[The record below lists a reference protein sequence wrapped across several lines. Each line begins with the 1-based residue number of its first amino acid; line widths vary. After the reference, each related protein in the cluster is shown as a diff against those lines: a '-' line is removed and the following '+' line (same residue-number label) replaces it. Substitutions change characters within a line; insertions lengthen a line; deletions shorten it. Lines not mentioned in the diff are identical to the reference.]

1 MTKDL
6 IMKKFILTWA
16 MAMTAPAALFATDR
30 IVDPTLSVGN
40 GSTLFSD
47 IVSAVEAAVDGDR
60 ILITPG
66 VYQEPAFSVAKSL
79 SFLPTDGESTV
90 TINANVTI
98 NVADDRK
105 VKWVHINQGQYSL
118 YLAGGG
124 SRFGLTMLNS
134 QTTTLN
140 LNGSG
145 NTSEGNRCELH
156 IVDCTLN
163 GNLEANQNGWDL
175 ALIRSSVGGS
185 TVYRFGDVVMST
197 MPRLILNDEGGSN
210 TAENRHAIIQNTISD
225 YLEIRNDNCAFRVAN
240 NSLKNLHLLKWNVG
254 ADRNDILNNEFA
266 SDTHI
271 HMPWN
276 PPSWNLRFNN
286 NVFSGAPSFVRW
298 ATELSDWNNSW
309 GAWCDTDND
318 YYCGTATDPGNQS
331 WDGEVA
337 YYGSNALYD
346 CNRSNCNDGGYDLPD
361 IYSTSNA
368 AFPNPDIA
376 GFFEWNHNSHGL
388 PNPAVNANDPLVYT
402 EVGNGGENVNGGS
415 PEHEYYD
422 LDLTV
427 NDRGRAGGPWGTA
440 NFPTDG
446 KSFVFDLDIPA
457 DLFPGQEIDIKAKA
471 YQRY

>member
-1 MTKDL
+1 
-6 IMKKFILTWA
+6 MKKFILTWA
-16 MAMTAPAALFATDR
+16 MATAMVGPMALFATDR
-30 IVDPTLSVGN
+30 IVDPTLSLGN
-40 GSTLFSD
+40 GSTLFAD
-47 IVSAVEAAVDGDR
+47 IQSAVEAAVDGDR

-66 VYQEPAFSVAKSL
+66 VYQEAAFSVAKSL

-98 NVADDRK
+98 TVADDRK
-105 VKWVHINQGQYSL
+105 VKWVLINQGQYSL
-118 YLAGGG
+118 YLNGSG

-134 QTTTLN
+134 QTTSIN
-140 LNGSG
+140 VSG
-145 NTSEGNRCELH
+145 NGNTAQGNRSELH
-156 IVDCTLN
+156 IIDCTVN
-163 GNLEANQNGWDL
+163 GNLDANRDGWDL

-185 TVYRFGDVVMST
+185 TTYRFGDVVMSA

-240 NSLKNLHLLKWNVG
+240 NSLDHLYLFKWFHASG
-254 ADRNDILNNEFA
+254 SNDILNNEFA
-266 SDTHI
+266 NGAHI

-286 NVFSGAPSFVRW
+286 NIFLNDPTFIRW
-298 ATELSDWNNSW
+298 GVTYTGPTNTDFN
-309 GAWCDTDND
+309 WCDNCNGC
-318 YYCGTATDPGNQS
+318 CGNGNIGDIGDQR
-331 WDGEVA
+331 WDGELPIFGTA
-337 YYGSNALYD
+337 NIYDCSSSSECSGTDLGSNVNFWAT
-346 CNRSNCNDGGYDLPD
+346 NS
-361 IYSTSNA
+361 A

-388 PNPAVNANDPLVYT
+388 PNPSVNANDPLVYT
-402 EVGNGGENVNGGS
+402 EVGNGGDNVDGGS

-440 NFPTDG
+440 NFPADG

>member
-1 MTKDL
+1 
-6 IMKKFILTWA
+6 MKKYILTWA
-16 MAMTAPAALFATDR
+16 MAMTVPVALLATDR

-66 VYQEPAFSVAKSL
+66 VYQEPSFSVAKSL

-105 VKWVHINQGQYSL
+105 VKWVHIYQGQYSL
-118 YLAGGG
+118 YLVGGG
-124 SRFGLTMLNS
+124 ARFGLTMLNS

-140 LNGSG
+140 VTGSG
-145 NTSEGNRCELH
+145 NTTEGNRCELH
-156 IVDCTLN
+156 IVDCNLN
-163 GNLEANQNGWDL
+163 GNLEANHDGWDL

-210 TAENRHAIIQNTISD
+210 TSENRHAIIQNTISD

-254 ADRNDILNNEFA
+254 ADRNDILNNEYA

-286 NVFSGAPSFVRW
+286 NVFSGTPSFVRW
-298 ATELSDWNNSW
+298 ATELSYWDNTW
-309 GAWCDTDND
+309 GSWCDTDD
-318 YYCGTATDPGNQS
+318 GGGCGTSTDPGNQS

-337 YYGSNALYD
+337 YYGSNSLRD
-346 CNRSNCNDGGYDLPD
+346 CNQQNCNYDGYDITD

-388 PNPAVNANDPLVYT
+388 PNPSVNANDPLVYT

-440 NFPTDG
+440 NFPIDG

>member
-1 MTKDL
+1 
-6 IMKKFILTWA
+6 MKKFILTWA
-16 MAMTAPAALFATDR
+16 MAMTVPAALFATDR

-40 GSTLFSD
+40 GSALFSD

-105 VKWVHINQGQYSL
+105 VKWVHIHQGQYSL

-134 QTTTLN
+134 QTTTLSV
-140 LNGSG
+140 NGSG

-156 IVDCTLN
+156 IVDCTIN
-163 GNLEANQNGWDL
+163 ANLEANQNGWDL

-240 NSLKNLHLLKWNVG
+240 NTLKNLYLFMWNHG
-254 ADRNDILNNEFA
+254 AEQNDVLNNEFA
-266 SDTHI
+266 PNSYI

-276 PPSWNLRFNN
+276 PPSWNLRVNN
-286 NVFSGAPSFVRW
+286 NIFANSPQLIRW
-298 ATELSDWNNSW
+298 ATTWPGWDNTNWN
-309 GAWCDTDND
+309 WCDSND
-318 YYCGTATDPGNQS
+318 DYHCGTATDPGDQRWN
-331 WDGEVA
+331 GELPFI
-337 YYGSNALYD
+337 GSTRSMYD
-346 CNRSNCNDGGYDLPD
+346 CNQSDCNAGGSD
-361 IYSTSNA
+361 IGGNVNFWDTNSA

-388 PNPAVNANDPLVYT
+388 PNPSVNANDPLVYT